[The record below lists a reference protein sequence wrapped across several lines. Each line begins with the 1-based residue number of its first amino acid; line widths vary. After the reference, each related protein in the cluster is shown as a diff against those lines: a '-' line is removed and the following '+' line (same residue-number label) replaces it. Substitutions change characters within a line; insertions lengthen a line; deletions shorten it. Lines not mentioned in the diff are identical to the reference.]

1 MSEFDQLVDRRH
13 SNSTKW
19 EKYKD
24 RDVIPMWIADMDFK
38 APQPVIDQL
47 SQLTRMGVYGYT
59 DPPVELVEV
68 LLQQLQSKYSWS
80 VSEQDLVF
88 IPGVVPGLNIAC
100 RGLVSDGE
108 AILTA
113 TPTYPPFLLAP
124 GHVGRDLIRVPVDE
138 QDGVYYY
145 PTQKLAEAIT
155 SNTRMLLLCNP
166 FNPIGRAL
174 TSDELNGIV
183 DLCLEHNLLL
193 CSDEIHCDLVY
204 DSRSHVPVATIN
216 PAIEDSLVTL
226 IGPGKTYNLAGI
238 GGAVAIIK
246 NPVLREAFVAASA
259 GITGG
264 LNLYSYSAML
274 AAYRDCADW
283 RKELVAYLEGN
294 RDYLQQRI
302 AKIPNI
308 SVNDVEATYLAW
320 IDVRALALADP
331 QAFFEQAGVGLAE
344 GEQYDGPGFMRLNFG
359 CPRSV
364 LAEAC
369 DRIENA
375 VRLTDTE

>member
-124 GHVGRDLIRVPVDE
+124 RHVGRDLIRVPVDE

-226 IGPGKTYNLAGI
+226 MGPGKTYNLAGI

>member
-124 GHVGRDLIRVPVDE
+124 RHVGRDLIRVPVDE

-226 IGPGKTYNLAGI
+226 MGPGKTYNLAGI

-274 AAYRDCADW
+274 AAYRDCAGW

>member
-100 RGLVSDGE
+100 RSLVSDGE

-226 IGPGKTYNLAGI
+226 MGPGKTYNLAGI